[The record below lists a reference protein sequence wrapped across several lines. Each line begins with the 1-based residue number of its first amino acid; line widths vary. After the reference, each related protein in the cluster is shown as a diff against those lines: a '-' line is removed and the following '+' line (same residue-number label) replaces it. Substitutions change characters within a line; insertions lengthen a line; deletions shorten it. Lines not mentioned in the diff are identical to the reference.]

1 MVIPLWKTIMSAE
14 TNERRRWRAFL
25 APLSTKTISAS
36 VPLIGEEEGR
46 KVFFRR
52 EREREREEKQKHITN
67 TRALGFALL
76 KRAES

>member
-46 KVFFRR
+46 KVFFSSR
-52 EREREREEKQKHITN
+52 ERESEKKNKN
-67 TRALGFALL
+67 TLQTLGRWDL
-76 KRAES
+76 RY